1 MKIECAT
8 CDRRVSCGE
17 SLLSESHVNL
27 HQLNDNWE
35 EENKR
40 GRNSRFQTKEKS
52 KVKSADK
59 KQDPE
64 IIKLIEIGIIIDY
77 HP

>member
-1 MKIECAT
+1 MTI
-8 CDRRVSCGE
+8 
-17 SLLSESHVNL
+17 
-27 HQLNDNWE
+27 WE

>member
-1 MKIECAT
+1 MWLKMGIELINYIKLI
-8 CDRRVSCGE
+8 RR
-17 SLLSESHVNL
+17 
-27 HQLNDNWE
+27 Q
-35 EENKR
+35 
-40 GRNSRFQTKEKS
+40 F
-52 KVKSADK
+52 K